1 MDWSG
6 GRVQFA
12 LRLTIPPTV
21 DVRVR
26 PPRLNVEIKR
36 AIARLNK
43 QWAVV
48 PDRRPSRPPAVQRP
62 YFKLPEPLSGARPD
76 ASPCCPLNCGSISGC
91 LSGRNPLF
99 DSDVLPL
106 PPLPSFRLIC
116 IRTSHTETSSAPLEG
131 RDITK
136 NERKDGRA
144 RERESTLPI
153 EPKFDKRKN
162 GYSSEG
168 GAFCRHKA
176 ISPRTISPSPSSSVL
191 PLPLHFLSCIDSD
204 VSREPRAPK
213 SHTKTYL
220 PCVRAGFRTSPG
232 EQ

>member
-1 MDWSG
+1 MWKSNERSHG
-6 GRVQFA
+6 LISNGRLFA
-12 LRLTIPPTV
+12 LPIGDP
-21 DVRVR
+21 
-26 PPRLNVEIKR
+26 
-36 AIARLNK
+36 AAR
-43 QWAVV
+43 Q
-48 PDRRPSRPPAVQRP
+48 PAVHRP

-76 ASPCCPLNCGSISGC
+76 ASPFNPLNCGPISSS

-106 PPLPSFRLIC
+106 PLPLPSFRLIC
-116 IRTSHTETSSAPLEG
+116 IRTSHTETSSASLEG

-136 NERKDGRA
+136 NERKDGRTNEEG

-176 ISPRTISPSPSSSVL
+176 ISPRTISLSFLLDPSSPSALSL
-191 PLPLHFLSCIDSD
+191 LHRFSCEQGS
-204 VSREPRAPK
+204 
-213 SHTKTYL
+213 
-220 PCVRAGFRTSPG
+220 TS
-232 EQ
+232 

>member
-1 MDWSG
+1 MDWRGWKAERASSICI
-6 GRVQFA
+6 
-12 LRLTIPPTV
+12 TTDYPT
-21 DVRVR
+21 DRRRPSR

-136 NERKDGRA
+136 NERKDERT
-144 RERESTLPI
+144 RER
-153 EPKFDKRKN
+153 D
-162 GYSSEG
+162 GEG
-168 GAFCRHKA
+168 E
-176 ISPRTISPSPSSSVL
+176 
-191 PLPLHFLSCIDSD
+191 HFAD
-204 VSREPRAPK
+204 
-213 SHTKTYL
+213 
-220 PCVRAGFRTSPG
+220 
-232 EQ
+232 